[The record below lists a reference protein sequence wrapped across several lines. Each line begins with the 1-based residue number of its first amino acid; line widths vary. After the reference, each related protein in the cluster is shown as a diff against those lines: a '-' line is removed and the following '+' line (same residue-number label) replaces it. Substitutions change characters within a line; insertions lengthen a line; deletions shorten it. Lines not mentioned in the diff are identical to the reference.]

1 MLKYI
6 INLNYRNQNCTT
18 LLGNTLGFLLYNLA
32 TNPSKQEKVRE
43 ELMQFGDTLSPKD
56 VDKLRYLSACMK
68 ESQRV
73 TPTVNGMTRVTPHD
87 IEVAGYNIPAG
98 TWCYSSFHHFAE
110 NKRYF
115 PDSEVYR
122 PERWLDPEERK
133 GIHPF
138 AVLPFSHGPREESIS

>member
-1 MLKYI
+1 
-6 INLNYRNQNCTT
+6 
-18 LLGNTLGFLLYNLA
+18 
-32 TNPSKQEKVRE
+32 
-43 ELMQFGDTLSPKD
+43 MQFGDTLSPKD

-87 IEVAGYNIPAG
+87 IEVAGYHIPAG

-122 PERWLDPEERK
+122 PERWIDPDERK

-138 AVLPFSHGPREESIS
+138 AVLPFSHGPREESISCAQPHSKPDSPNNILHIMQSHMLQQNKKLVT

>member
-1 MLKYI
+1 
-6 INLNYRNQNCTT
+6 
-18 LLGNTLGFLLYNLA
+18 
-32 TNPSKQEKVRE
+32 
-43 ELMQFGDTLSPKD
+43 MQFGDTLSPKD

-87 IEVAGYNIPAG
+87 IEVAGYNIPTG

-138 AVLPFSHGPREESIS
+138 AVLPFSHGPREESYQLSSTSFET